1 MGTVATVGG
10 LVVAGSCM
18 AVAAGGRAAYGGA
31 YIRSHSAPVILAAEP
46 ARSVVY
52 DRQGHV
58 LAILDAGQNRNP
70 VPYHSIPR
78 TLIDAVLDTEDHAF
92 FQHGAIDV
100 RSLLRAA
107 STDLASGQARQ
118 GGSTITQQL
127 VKNTI
132 VGPEKTLSRK
142 VHEAVDA
149 VRLQDTL
156 TRRQILGDYLNT
168 VYFGNGAYGVEAA
181 AETYFGV
188 PVALLHPA
196 QSAMLAGLIQ
206 DPGGYDPI
214 LHPGAARARR
224 DTVLGL
230 MVTYHHLTGEQAVRL
245 SRAPLP
251 HKVLGI
257 APPVGPSG
265 YFLQE
270 VTQLLLADPVLGA
283 TSEQR
288 YKNLYEGGLR
298 VTTTLDPAMEQAATA
313 ALRSEVPNT
322 DGRFT
327 GALVAID
334 PASGAVRALANGT
347 TFASAQYDI
356 ATGRGGSGRPVG
368 SSFKPF
374 VLLTALTEGWTP
386 KDIIDGAAPCTID
399 VSGYRPY
406 VADNFEGEAFGRI
419 DLATALAHSVNCAY
433 LRLGATVG
441 LSAVAAVAHQLG
453 ITSRLEPYPSLPLG
467 TEELTPLQMASAYA
481 TIDDGGVYH
490 VPFFVQRIAT
500 TSGRVLYRA
509 PERGTQVVP
518 RYATE
523 EAVAAMERV
532 VTGGTGTAAALG
544 GRVVAGKTGTTSN
557 FADAWFVG
565 FSAQLATAVW
575 MGSTSGEVPMTD
587 VGGIAVAG
595 GTYPAR
601 IWHSFMEQALSG
613 APDLPLRTLQPV
625 GGRLIVAPGY
635 AHYLPYGQPI
645 PVSTTTT
652 TSSSITTTSTT
663 TTSTTVP
670 GGAPT
675 STTPTG
681 AAPTSSTTTS
691 PATTTTTT
699 STTLPL
705 HHVTPTTV
713 PAGGR

>member
-10 LVVAGSCM
+10 LVAAGCCM
-18 AVAAGGRAAYGGA
+18 AMAAGGRAAYGGA

-52 DRQGHV
+52 DRDGHV

-78 TLIDAVLDTEDHAF
+78 TLINAVVDTEDHAF
-92 FQHGAIDV
+92 FLHGAIDV

-142 VHEAVDA
+142 MHEAVDA

-188 PVALLHPA
+188 PVALLRPA
-196 QSAMLAGLIQ
+196 QSALLAGLIQ

-214 LHPGAARARR
+214 VHPGAARVRR

-230 MVTYHHLTGEQAVRL
+230 MATYHHLSRAEAARL

-251 HKVLGI
+251 NRVLGI

-270 VTQLLLADPVLGA
+270 VTQLLLDDPVLGA
-283 TSEQR
+283 TAEQR
-288 YKNLYEGGLR
+288 YKDLYEGGLR
-298 VTTTLDPAMEQAATA
+298 ITTTLDPAMESAATA
-313 ALRSEVPNT
+313 ALHSELPDTN
-322 DGRFT
+322 GRFT

-334 PASGAVRALANGT
+334 PTSGAVRALANGT
-347 TFASAQYDI
+347 TFATAQYDI

-386 KDIIDGAAPCTID
+386 GDVIDGAGPCTID

-406 VADNFEGEAFGRI
+406 VAQNFEGEAFGRI
-419 DLATALAHSVNCAY
+419 DLASALAHSVNCAY

-441 LSAVAAVAHQLG
+441 LSAVAAVAHDLG

-481 TIDDGGVYH
+481 TIDDGGTYH
-490 VPFFVQRIAT
+490 APYFVQRIAT
-500 TSGRVLYRA
+500 SAGRVLYRA
-509 PERGTQVVP
+509 PRRGVQVVP
-518 RYATE
+518 RFATE

-544 GRVVAGKTGTTSN
+544 DRVVAGKTGTTSN

-565 FSAQLATAVW
+565 FSAQLAAAVW

-601 IWHSFMEQALSG
+601 IWHDFMAAALAG
-613 APDLPLRTLQPV
+613 APALPLRTLQPA

-645 PVSTTTT
+645 PV
-652 TSSSITTTSTT
+652 
-663 TTSTTVP
+663 
-670 GGAPT
+670 A
-675 STTPTG
+675 
-681 AAPTSSTTTS
+681 
-691 PATTTTTT
+691 TTTTT
-699 STTLPL
+699 STPTTSTSSTTSTTSTTIPGAATTSSSVPASAPTTTTTTTTTTTVSVR
-705 HHVTPTTV
+705 HVPPTTV